1 LFKFLYYQGNGN
13 TSTLFEFF
21 FLLRLASKMNRL
33 KGMTLGIVGLGMA
46 GKALLPKAKGFGMR
60 VLAYDPYVPI
70 GLCQELEIGKVDL
83 NHLLVES
90 DYISI
95 HCPLT

>member
-1 LFKFLYYQGNGN
+1 
-13 TSTLFEFF
+13 
-21 FLLRLASKMNRL
+21 MNRL
-33 KGMTLGIVGLGMA
+33 KGMTLRIVGLGMG
-46 GKALLPKAKGFGMR
+46 GKALVPKAKGFGMR

-83 NHLLVES
+83 NQLLVES

-95 HCPLT
+95 HCPLTSETRHLIGLKKFKMMKPNAFSPPPRANC